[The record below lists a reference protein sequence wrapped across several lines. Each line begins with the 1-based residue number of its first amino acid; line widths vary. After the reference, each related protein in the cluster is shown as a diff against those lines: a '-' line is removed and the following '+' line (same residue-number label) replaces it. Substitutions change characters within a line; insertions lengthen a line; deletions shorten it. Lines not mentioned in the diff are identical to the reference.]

1 MTQKNAYREKMKS
14 LPVYNQDY
22 QNQIENFRAYLHA
35 IGLNEGTQNML
46 PSCIREFLY
55 QMEQQ
60 GIQQIQSIGQNQI
73 QNHYEYLQHRP
84 NQRRTGNL
92 SNSMLNHHMYAI
104 RKFFGY
110 LEQVNIIT
118 ANPTSNIE
126 FKRLKSKQ
134 REVLTTEEIKELY
147 EVAATLREKAI
158 LGIFYGCGLRRTEG
172 EKLNINDIN
181 LKTKLLYVKE
191 GKGKRRRVIPINKQ
205 INEDFKN
212 YLYCERGE
220 YITIKSPKDAFIL
233 NKKGNRMSGNSY
245 NIVLKEII
253 QSTGNKELQA
263 KEISLHNLRHSIA
276 THLLENGLSVEFVRD
291 FLGHQHLESTQV
303 YTRVNLHR
311 GLK

>member
-1 MTQKNAYREKMKS
+1 MTQENAYREKMKS

-22 QNQIENFRAYLHA
+22 QNQIEHFRTYLRA
-35 IGLNEGTQNML
+35 VGLNMSSQNML

-60 GIQQIQSIGQNQI
+60 GINQLQHIKQNQI

-104 RKFFGY
+104 RKFFSY
-110 LEQVNIIT
+110 LEQTNTIAT
-118 ANPTSNIE
+118 NPTSNLE

-134 REVLTTEEIKELY
+134 KEVLTTKEIKELY
-147 EVAATLREKAI
+147 QAAGTLREKSI

-172 EKLNINDIN
+172 EKLNINDVN
-181 LKTKLLYVKE
+181 LKTKLLYIRE

-205 INEDFKN
+205 VNEDFKN

-220 YITIKSPKDAFIL
+220 YLTTKSPKDAFIL
-233 NKKGNRMSGNSY
+233 NKKGNRMSGSSY
-245 NIVLKEII
+245 NDTLKEII
-253 QSTGNKELQA
+253 QRTGNKELQA

-276 THLLENGLSVEFVRD
+276 THLLENGLPVEYVRD
-291 FLGHQHLESTQV
+291 FLGHQYLEATQI
-303 YTRVNLHR
+303 YTRVNFNKL
-311 GLK
+311 